1 MAICRNILPVRLLLL
16 LILLVPAITHADS
29 GLHEHEVIKLF
40 AFKTRL
46 DNDSYRDTLQLR
58 YYHPVQS
65 NDLHLA
71 TLRVDAGF
79 YNNNVRDLPD
89 FALKDL
95 HLANV
100 RFTLSA
106 KGPHLAENWQS
117 TFGLRTILPVGSNNQ
132 LVLGPQIGAVYKP
145 KASTHAYFSD
155 FSPLVRYLHGMDPKN
170 DSAARLRKI
179 EFYPTLGFQLNSKTR
194 LRLWDEHSINYN
206 TRDGRWFVP
215 VDVML
220 IRDLTEHQHLTLGFS
235 KAISKNYMHYDWSLY
250 GSLNF
255 YF

>member
-1 MAICRNILPVRLLLL
+1 MRLLLL
-16 LILLVPAITHADS
+16 LILLMPAIIARADS

-40 AFKTRL
+40 AFKNRL
-46 DNDSYRDTLQLR
+46 DDGSYRDTLQLR
-58 YYHPVQS
+58 YYHPLRS
-65 NDLHLA
+65 NDMHQA

-79 YNNNVRDLPD
+79 YNNNDRDLPD
-89 FALKDL
+89 FALTDL

-106 KGPHLAENWQS
+106 KGAHLAENWQS
-117 TFGLRTILPVGSNNQ
+117 TFGLRTILPVGSSNQ
-132 LVLGPQIGAVYKP
+132 LVLAPQVGAIYQP
-145 KASTHAYFSD
+145 EPGTHAYFSD
-155 FSPLVRYLHGMDPKN
+155 FSPLVRYLHGMDPKD
-170 DSAARLRKI
+170 DSAERLRKI

-194 LRLWDEHSINYN
+194 LRLWDEYSINYN

-220 IRDLTEHQHLTLGFS
+220 IRNLTEHQHLILGFS
-235 KAISKNYMHYDWSLY
+235 KAISKSYTHYDWSLY